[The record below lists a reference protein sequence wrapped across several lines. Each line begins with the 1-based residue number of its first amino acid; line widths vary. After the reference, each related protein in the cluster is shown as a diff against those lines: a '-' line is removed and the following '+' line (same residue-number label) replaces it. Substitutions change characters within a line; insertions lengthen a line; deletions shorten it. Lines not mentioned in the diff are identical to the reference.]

1 VFTANTASCI
11 IDYSQQIMA
20 TNYNGPT
27 DSLNFMQNP
36 VAKV

>member
-1 VFTANTASCI
+1 
-11 IDYSQQIMA
+11 MA